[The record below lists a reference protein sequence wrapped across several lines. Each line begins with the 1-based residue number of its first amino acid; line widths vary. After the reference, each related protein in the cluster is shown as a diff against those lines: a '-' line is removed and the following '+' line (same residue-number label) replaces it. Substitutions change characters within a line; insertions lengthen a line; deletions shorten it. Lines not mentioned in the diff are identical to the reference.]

1 MIIPFPVISEEEKQ
15 RVLNLKQQSELE
27 QQRAIIEQLK
37 ERTKKKRKK
46 NESI

>member
-27 QQRAIIEQLK
+27 QQRVIIEQLK
-37 ERTKKKRKK
+37 ERTKKEAQKK
-46 NESI
+46 